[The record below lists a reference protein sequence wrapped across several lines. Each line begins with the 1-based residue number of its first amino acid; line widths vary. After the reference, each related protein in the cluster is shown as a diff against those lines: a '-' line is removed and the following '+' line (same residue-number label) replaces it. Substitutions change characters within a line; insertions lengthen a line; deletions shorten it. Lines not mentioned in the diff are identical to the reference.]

1 MDVGS
6 WDCIGG
12 GDQDHSQEKE
22 MPKGKWLSEEAL
34 QIAEKRRE
42 AKGKGEKDTPIW
54 MQWLWLLPATHSPWS
69 HCELWPCVT
78 VECPLPNDKAENP
91 PVMWKRED
99 ELIKNGRSPIWGSSC
114 VGNLCCCCFS
124 VAMSCQTLRPHGL
137 QHARL
142 PCPSLSPGV
151 CSNSCPLSV
160 WCHPTF
166 SSVAPFSS
174 CPWAF
179 PASGSFPMSAAI
191 YPSIIHHAQHHLPMR
206 TLGMYWIS
214 CPIQVMSS
222 PFLPDSSLSTE
233 VACCPLADRTRRPR

>member
-1 MDVGS
+1 MRLYRRWWSRPFPRKRNAKRQMVVWRGLTNS
-6 WDCIGG
+6 W
-12 GDQDHSQEKE
+12 EK
-22 MPKGKWLSEEAL
+22 
-34 QIAEKRRE
+34 KRSKRQRRKRYTHLN
-42 AKGKGEKDTPIW
+42 AVTVTPPSHPQS
-54 MQWLWLLPATHSPWS
+54 MEPLWA
-69 HCELWPCVT
+69 VT

-233 VACCPLADRTRRPR
+233 VACCPLAVRTRRPR

>member
-1 MDVGS
+1 MAVWRSLTNS
-6 WDCIGG
+6 W
-12 GDQDHSQEKE
+12 EK
-22 MPKGKWLSEEAL
+22 
-34 QIAEKRRE
+34 KRSKRQRR
-42 AKGKGEKDTPIW
+42 KRY
-54 MQWLWLLPATHSPWS
+54 THLDAVTVTAASHPQPWS
-69 HCELWPCVT
+69 HCELWPWSAAAQWQGWEPT
-78 VECPLPNDKAENP
+78 SDKERAH
-91 PVMWKRED
+91 

-114 VGNLCCCCFS
+114 TGNLCCCCFS

-151 CSNSCPLSV
+151 CSNSCPLNV
-160 WCHPTF
+160 WCHPTFF

-206 TLGMYWIS
+206 TLGTYWIS

-222 PFLPDSSLSTE
+222 PFLPDSSLPME
-233 VACCPLADRTRRPR
+233 VACCPLADRMRRPR